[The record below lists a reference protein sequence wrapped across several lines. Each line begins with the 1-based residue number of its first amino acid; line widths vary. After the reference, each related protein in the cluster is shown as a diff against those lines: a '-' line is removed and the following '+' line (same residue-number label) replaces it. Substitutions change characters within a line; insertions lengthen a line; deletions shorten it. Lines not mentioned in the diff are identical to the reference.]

1 MHNSHQAR
9 LYFRLRW
16 TTFIIVGLA
25 YVLSF
30 FHRFA
35 PAAISGELQKAF
47 QTSGAELGS
56 LAAMYFYV
64 YTVMQVPTGILADT
78 LGPRRVVTMG
88 GIIAGAGSLL
98 FGMADTLA
106 AASVGRLLVGL
117 GVSVIFISLLKLN
130 AAWFHDRHFAT
141 MTGATILLG
150 NAGSLLAA
158 APLAWVLGYFSWRTV
173 FAAVG
178 AFSLLLAVLAWWLVR
193 DHPGNVG
200 LPSLRELDGKAAHPP
215 RSGHWYDGLRIVLK
229 NRATW
234 PGLWVNMGL
243 AGSLFAFGG
252 LWAVPFLR
260 DAYGMDRAAA
270 ADHTT
275 LLLAGFAIGA
285 FFVGTL
291 SDRIGRRKP
300 LMIAGGLVYCACW
313 LPLLSGLPM
322 GGVAS
327 HSLFFV
333 MGLCAPS
340 FTLSWSCAKEVNPHA
355 LSGMATSVVN
365 TGGFLGT
372 AIMQPLV
379 GWAIDQAHSGKG
391 GAPLALGDYQAG
403 IAILLGFSLM
413 GLIATLFIRETYCRY
428 ADSLSVARTFDSSYQ
443 HQKIRSPQ

>member
-1 MHNSHQAR
+1 MLNHYQAR
-9 LYFRLRW
+9 KLVRLRW
-16 TTFIIVGLA
+16 TAFVIVGLA

-35 PAAISGELQKAF
+35 PAAISSDLQ
-47 QTSGAELGS
+47 QTFNASATALGG
-56 LAAMYFYV
+56 LAATYFYV
-64 YTVMQVPTGILADT
+64 YTAMQIPTGILVDT
-78 LGPRRVVTMG
+78 MGPRRVVAMG
-88 GIIAGAGSLL
+88 GVIAGIGSIL
-98 FGMADTLA
+98 FGIADTLT

-117 GVSVIFISLLKLN
+117 GVSVTFISLLKLN

-158 APLAWVLGYFSWRTV
+158 APLAWALTYVSWRTAFV
-173 FAAVG
+173 AIGV
-178 AFSLLLAVLAWWLVR
+178 FSLTLAVLAWLLVH
-193 DHPGNVG
+193 DEPSKAG
-200 LPSLRELDGKAAHPP
+200 LPSLRELDGKMAHPP
-215 RSGHWYDGLRIVLK
+215 HSGHWYDGLLKVLK

-260 DAYGMDRAAA
+260 DVYGMDRTVATN
-270 ADHTT
+270 HTT

-285 FFVGTL
+285 FFVGRL
-291 SDRIGRRKP
+291 SDHIGRRKP
-300 LMIAGGLVYCACW
+300 VMIAGALAYCLCW
-313 LPLLSGLPM
+313 LPIVLGSPINGLIGYILFLL
-322 GGVAS
+322 
-327 HSLFFV
+327 

-340 FTLSWSCAKEVNPHA
+340 FTLSWACAKEVNPPA

-365 TGGFLGT
+365 VGAFLGT

-379 GWAIDQAHSGKG
+379 GWAIDQAHTRHEDI
-391 GAPLALGDYQAG
+391 PLGFDEYRIGL
-403 IAILLGFSLM
+403 AILMGFALT

-428 ADSLSVARTFDSSYQ
+428 SDSGQAD
-443 HQKIRSPQ
+443 